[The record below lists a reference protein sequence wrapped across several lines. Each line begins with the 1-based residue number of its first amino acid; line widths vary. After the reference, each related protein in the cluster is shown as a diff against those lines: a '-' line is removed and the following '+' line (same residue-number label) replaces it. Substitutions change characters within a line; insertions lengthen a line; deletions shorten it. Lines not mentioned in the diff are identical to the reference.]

1 MDWLLDYYIKGK
13 IMVNRSITIIPKR
26 YKSAP
31 LSIGLS
37 SAILLF
43 VFL

>member
-13 IMVNRSITIIPKR
+13 MIVNRSIAIIPKR
-26 YKSAP
+26 YKSVS

-37 SAILLF
+37 SVILLCT
-43 VFL
+43 FL